1 MATKKKTPGDTRFD
15 PRDDLLTG
23 QQPLPSGGRELVK
36 RAYQLFEFY
45 RQKLEEEHEEMRRAR
60 LMRQLKQDEKS
71 QTAPASNTLNSC
83 IDNVIA
89 DQIDN
94 MPEAKLVPEREETA
108 NSAEEMSDIVAYA
121 LYHASWPD
129 TYQQLMEDAV
139 VTGTGVA
146 QTFWDEDLEDGDGMV
161 NVLAWHPEDFYPDPM
176 YENIQDGRGCF
187 KVTRTTVA
195 WVNEH
200 YPHAAGYVRGDDT
213 SRPEDHADP
222 MYEAPEGDE
231 PTSLLEFWYKR
242 YDAKARR
249 NRVHMA
255 QFAGQAL
262 LYSTELGYGGAKKS
276 EYAEGVYAHGQ
287 YPFVMFR
294 YRKVF
299 RRPFGTG
306 LVYDYREMQ
315 NAIDRYCK
323 YIDDNARE
331 SSVQRHF
338 VRKSSGVDPNEVADL
353 SRTVIEWEGSDIREV
368 LQTVQ
373 AQPLNNQVYQIMN
386 YMVDSMKQDCGQ
398 NQFTRGEGGLGV
410 TAATAIQ
417 ALQEAG
423 GKITR
428 WHTEQFKSAFRDV
441 VVQIMWIMSEYLERG
456 RELLIV
462 GGWDSTGNMNQKWV
476 KLTAPP
482 YEGDAMK
489 RPAYSVR
496 VQVQRNNPLQIQA
509 DNEFVQQTAQVCA
522 QYGQPMPPETVIQ
535 LLEGYRTKSSVLK
548 AVKENSQQK
557 AMMEQLK
564 AQVEQLTKML
574 QDRDKLV
581 AGMEK
586 AMSSQGGGAI
596 ASVSQG
602 SDVDY
607 SKLVSTGNEAG
618 IEEKP
623 AA

>member
-1 MATKKKTPGDTRFD
+1 MAMKKTKPGDARFD
-15 PRDDLLTG
+15 PRADLLTG
-23 QQPLPSGGRELVK
+23 QQPLPEGGKELVR

-60 LMRQLKQDEKS
+60 AMRQLKQDEKS
-71 QTAPASNTLNSC
+71 GTAPASNTLNSC

-108 NSAEEMSDIVAYA
+108 NSAEEMSDIIAYV

-200 YPHAAGYVRGDDT
+200 YPHAVGYVRGDDT

-262 LYSTELGYGGAKKS
+262 LYSTELGYGGAKKA

-306 LVYDYREMQ
+306 LVHDYRETQ
-315 NAIDRYCK
+315 IAIDRYAK

-331 SSVQRHF
+331 SSIQRHF
-338 VRKSSGVDPNEVADL
+338 IRKGSGVDPHEVADL
-353 SRTVIEWEGSDIREV
+353 GRTVIEWDGADIREV

-386 YMVDSMKQDCGQ
+386 YHVDSMKQDCGQ

-428 WHTEQFKSAFRDV
+428 WHTEQFKSSFRDV
-441 VVQIMWIMSEYLERG
+441 VIQIMWVMSEYLDRD
-456 RELLIV
+456 RQLLIV
-462 GGWDSTGNMNQKWV
+462 GGWDSTGNMDKRWV
-476 KLTAPP
+476 KLSAPP
-482 YEGDAMK
+482 TEGDAMK

-522 QYGQPMPPETVIQ
+522 QYGQPMPPEMVIR

-548 AVKENSQQK
+548 AVEENSQQK

-564 AQVEQLTKML
+564 AQVEQLTQAL
-574 QDRDKLV
+574 QERDKLV

-596 ASVSQG
+596 ASAQQNP
-602 SDVDY
+602 DVDY

-618 IEEKP
+618 IGEEP